1 MGIAQNPFRRYQS
14 HLRLAA
20 LTRAVA
26 RLRSGGRSDKIS
38 YVVLCWPARR
48 ARWPAKY
55 ASAKYRY
62 NETPIKPGVATQPG
76 ILTHLSSR
84 QRGRSIGRASTRIDF
99 ADDLALFH
107 TSTIAKGSTQTCAK
121 PDLNRNT
128 ALPSQWWDFL
138 TSCTLTRNEGET
150 MTEEKWAEPSNL
162 IVEQIE
168 IGPMQNFTYV
178 IGCRRTHEVVIVDPA
193 WDVTNLVEHINNKG
207 YNLTAAL
214 ATHYH
219 PDHVGGSFG
228 NNEVEG
234 VAKLMEIN
242 PVKVHA
248 HKLEVPGL
256 KKVTALSDSDI
267 VSVESGDTLKV
278 GDIEIEFLHT
288 PGHTPGSQCFR
299 VKNTLISGDTLF
311 INGCGRVDLPGSNSE
326 DMYHSMCKLCGL
338 PDDTLLLPGHN
349 YGHVPNATMGETK
362 QMNTYLRID
371 NIDTWKTIMG
381 G

>member
-1 MGIAQNPFRRYQS
+1 
-14 HLRLAA
+14 
-20 LTRAVA
+20 
-26 RLRSGGRSDKIS
+26 
-38 YVVLCWPARR
+38 
-48 ARWPAKY
+48 
-55 ASAKYRY
+55 
-62 NETPIKPGVATQPG
+62 
-76 ILTHLSSR
+76 
-84 QRGRSIGRASTRIDF
+84 
-99 ADDLALFH
+99 
-107 TSTIAKGSTQTCAK
+107 
-121 PDLNRNT
+121 
-128 ALPSQWWDFL
+128 
-138 TSCTLTRNEGET
+138 

-248 HKLEVPGL
+248 HKLEVRGL

-338 PDDTLLLPGHN
+338 PDETLLLPGHN